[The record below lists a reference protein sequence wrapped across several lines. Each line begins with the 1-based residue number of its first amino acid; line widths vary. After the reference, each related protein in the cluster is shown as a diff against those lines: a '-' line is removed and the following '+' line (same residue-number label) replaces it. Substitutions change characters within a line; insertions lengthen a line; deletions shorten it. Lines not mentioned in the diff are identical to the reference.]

1 MIFEPEVSIRVNSEP
16 WHRGVEF
23 LITKREGEKLYSAK
37 IEFSEHE
44 QHCVLPVTGRIG
56 NDDAQ
61 TLMDDLWRAGLRPTE
76 GAGSAGAL
84 AATQRHLEDMRTLVF
99 KEGKS

>member
-1 MIFEPEVSIRVNSEP
+1 MTFEPEVAIRVNSEP

-23 LITKREGEKLYSAK
+23 LITKREGQKFLAAKLEF
-37 IEFSEHE
+37 IEVNEACTIDPSGR
-44 QHCVLPVTGRIG
+44 LNTG
-56 NDDAQ
+56 DAQ

-84 AATQRHLEDMRTLVF
+84 AATQRHLEDMRMLVF
-99 KEGKS
+99 KGGKS

>member
-1 MIFEPEVSIRVNSEP
+1 MTPLLPSVIIRTNSEP

-23 LITKREGEKLYSAK
+23 LITKRDGNKLYSAK
-37 IEFSEHE
+37 LEWAEADP
-44 QHCVLPVTGRIG
+44 CCTLDPTGSLKM
-56 NDDAQ
+56 DDAQ

-99 KEGKS
+99 KEH